1 MSKSTSKETI
11 MIVDSINRRPYGAKL
26 SVLLDDSTRM
36 ILDGEACLLTDT
48 DYIIKVRPIQSQAT
62 GQVDTASGFRAWDIF
77 VEGFATAGEAEKKG
91 LEIAF
96 GILWGAISE
105 RYSVRLQYQTPLPCV
120 VYDRNRQ
127 GSGVFVTV
135 SGRLIRGKPLASI
148 ATAIEEGLSSQA
160 RGNEKLLLA
169 MELFAS
175 AKQESTERSRFI
187 GLVSSLEP
195 LAEQQNYTGEVSGMI
210 DRFKDQIKELKLLP
224 HIESSLLGRTASL
237 STESISSAIRRVV
250 KETLPDDSE
259 ALRIIEDAYNLRS
272 RILHDGT
279 TDADLNQKSRE
290 VETIVRRVIASRAAL
305 NLRVS

>member
-1 MSKSTSKETI
+1 MAPPGNQAETENTNIDLQRWEKLIYSTLPTSATFILGKS
-11 MIVDSINRRPYGAKL
+11 
-26 SVLLDDSTRM
+26 
-36 ILDGEACLLTDT
+36 
-48 DYIIKVRPIQSQAT
+48 
-62 GQVDTASGFRAWDIF
+62 
-77 VEGFATAGEAEKKG
+77 
-91 LEIAF
+91 
-96 GILWGAISE
+96 
-105 RYSVRLQYQTPLPCV
+105 
-120 VYDRNRQ
+120 
-127 GSGVFVTV
+127 
-135 SGRLIRGKPLASI
+135 LASI
-148 ATAIEEGLSSQA
+148 ATAINEGLSSQE

-175 AKQESTERSRFI
+175 ARQESTERSRFV

-195 LAEQQNYTGEVSGMI
+195 LAEQQSYTGEVSGMI

-224 HIESSLLGRTASL
+224 HIEASLSGRIANL
-237 STESISSAIRRVV
+237 STESVSSAIRRVV

-290 VETIVRRVIASRAAL
+290 VETVVRRVIASRAAL

>member
-1 MSKSTSKETI
+1 MSKSTSKERI
-11 MIVDSINRRPYGAKL
+11 MIVDSISRRPYGVKL

-36 ILDGEACLLTDT
+36 MLHGKACLLTDT
-48 DYIIKVRPIQSQAT
+48 DYIINVRPIQSRVT
-62 GQVDTASGFRAWDIF
+62 GQADTVPGFRAWEIF

-120 VYDRNRQ
+120 VYDRTRQ
-127 GSGVFVTV
+127 GSGSLAV
-135 SGRLIRGKPLASI
+135 STSATFILGKSLASI
-148 ATAIEEGLSSQA
+148 ATAINEGLSSQE

-175 AKQESTERSRFI
+175 ARQES
-187 GLVSSLEP
+187 
-195 LAEQQNYTGEVSGMI
+195 
-210 DRFKDQIKELKLLP
+210 
-224 HIESSLLGRTASL
+224 HIEASLSGRIANL
-237 STESISSAIRRVV
+237 STESVSSAIRRVV

-290 VETIVRRVIASRAAL
+290 VETVVRRVIASRAAL